1 MKRRRGIY
9 NYPFLSE
16 YDEIERS
23 KRRPVLKTVAIIIG
37 AILVIGGGGAYLNYR
52 ERIGVNDSYVPPPV
66 SGTVL
71 QGSVGPQENKYLTQV
86 KPEPTL
92 ESLNQEVQHKTK
104 RRGKRHM
111 Q

>member
-1 MKRRRGIY
+1 MKRRVDVY

-16 YDEIERS
+16 YDEIERR
-23 KRRPVLKTVAIIIG
+23 KRRPVLKSVAIAIGVISVIG
-37 AILVIGGGGAYLNYR
+37 AGGAYLDYR
-52 ERIGVNDSYVPPPV
+52 ERIGVKDSYVPPPV

-71 QGSVGPQENKYLTQV
+71 QGSVGTQENKYLTQV

-111 Q
+111 